1 VRTGGAAGFTAISAL
16 GRDGTQGAQGLVMHP
31 TMARRSILALA
42 LALPCFTGCLA
53 EDASSEQGEQ
63 EVGTAADAL
72 SVTQWSADRAVPSSA
87 TLDAP
92 AIAGFGG
99 TAHLV
104 HTGYDSNR
112 LYHQIFDGT
121 TWSAPQEIPGQ
132 YSKNRPALA
141 TMGTKGN
148 YQLHM
153 VHQGDTLDDLW
164 WSVYD
169 GVSWTKNDHLALKSH
184 TAPVM
189 TAYNGKLYL
198 FGTVNTLAGET
209 LLPSVYQAVYD
220 GVWGPM
226 QVIQQSVDGA
236 AVTTHNGQLVLVTTS
251 DHYLYMSTST
261 GNGWTQPRQIVGQK
275 SKSAPALASYGGYL
289 HMTHLGDTSNSIWWS
304 TWDGASWATNVSLP
318 GQTSRWAPSLASAG
332 GKLFQAH
339 IGGTSD
345 SLFYSTF
352 Q

>member
-1 VRTGGAAGFTAISAL
+1 
-16 GRDGTQGAQGLVMHP
+16 MHS
-31 TMARRSILALA
+31 TMARLSLLALA

-53 EDASSEQGEQ
+53 EDAASSEQGEQ
-63 EVGTAADAL
+63 EIGTAADAL
-72 SVTQWSADRAVPSSA
+72 SVTQWSADKQVTGAR

-92 AIAGFGG
+92 AIAAFNG
-99 TAHLV
+99 TAHMV

-121 TWSAPQEIPGQ
+121 KWSTPAEIPGQ

-148 YQLHM
+148 YRLYM

-169 GVSWTKNDHLALKSH
+169 GVSWTKNEPLGLKSH

-189 TAYNGKLYL
+189 TSYNGKLYL
-198 FGTVNTLAGET
+198 FGATMILAGET
-209 LLPSVYQAVYD
+209 LIPSLYQAVYD
-220 GVWGPM
+220 GTTWGPL

-236 AVTTHNGQLVLVTTS
+236 AVATHNGQLVLVTTS

-304 TWDGASWATNVSLP
+304 TWDGASWATNVSIP
-318 GQTSRWAPSLASAG
+318 GQQSRWAPSLANAG

-339 IGGTSD
+339 IGGTTDTYS

>member
-1 VRTGGAAGFTAISAL
+1 
-16 GRDGTQGAQGLVMHP
+16 MHS
-31 TMARRSILALA
+31 TMARLSLLALA

-53 EDASSEQGEQ
+53 EDAASSEQGEQ

-72 SVTQWSADRAVPSSA
+72 SVTQWSADKQVPGA
-87 TLDAP
+87 RTLDAP

-169 GVSWTKNDHLALKSH
+169 GVSWIKNDHLALKSH

-304 TWDGASWATNVSLP
+304 TWDGASWATNVSIP
-318 GQTSRWAPSLASAG
+318 GQQSRWAPSLANAG

-339 IGGTSD
+339 IGGTND
-345 SLFYSTF
+345 TYASLFYSTF